1 MFLDSIKITV
11 LGVVPIFILGAIGYF
26 LIKRSLLG
34 EEGLNA
40 LSRLIIEIT
49 LPLLIFCRL
58 IKDFNFSLY
67 VNWWIFPLIS
77 IAITLLGLIVGR
89 LFTGFLEGTENRLQF
104 LSLAAFQNSGYLPLV
119 LVVSLLPP
127 VKADVMLIY
136 LFLFLLGFNLLFFPL
151 GGYLLTFSRSK
162 KFEWRSL
169 LNPPVIATLLGL
181 LVVLLGLNK
190 FIPAV
195 IVKPLEMA
203 GACTLPLTTFVV
215 GGNIAAIRLSK
226 LDKKAITMMILAK
239 LIILPT
245 LGLWVIFQLALPEL
259 LGLLIVMEL
268 AMPPATNL
276 SVLISHYKKED
287 RLISQGVF
295 FGHILSLLT
304 IPLFLSLYFMISMI
318 K

>member
-11 LGVVPIFILGAIGYF
+11 LGVLPSFILGAIGYF
-26 LIKRSLLG
+26 LIKRNLLG

-40 LSRLIIEIT
+40 LSRLVIEIT

-67 VNWWIFPLIS
+67 ANWWIFPLIS
-77 IAITLLGLIVGR
+77 IAITVLGLLVGR
-89 LFTGFLEGTENRLQF
+89 IFTGFLKVAEDRLQF
-104 LSLAAFQNSGYLPLV
+104 LSLVAFQNSGYLPLV
-119 LVVSLLPP
+119 LVVSLLPR

-136 LFLFLLGFNLLFFPL
+136 LFLFLLGFNLLLFSY
-151 GGYLLTFSRSK
+151 GVYLLTFSKSK

-169 LNPPVIATLLGL
+169 LSPPVIATLLGL
-181 LVVLLGLNK
+181 LVVLLRLNK

-195 IVKPLEMA
+195 IVKPLQMT
-203 GACTLPLTTFVV
+203 GDCTLPLATFVV
-215 GGNIAAIRLSK
+215 GGNIAAIHLSK
-226 LDKKAITMMILAK
+226 LDKKAITLMILAK
-239 LIILPT
+239 LIILPA
-245 LGLWVIFQLALPEL
+245 LGLWVIFQLAIPEL

-276 SVLISHYKKED
+276 SVFISHYKKED
-287 RLISQGVF
+287 RLISQGIF
-295 FGHILSLLT
+295 FGHIASLVT
-304 IPLFLSLYFMISMI
+304 IPVFLSLYFMISMI